1 VLPREFVRK
10 WQHREAETPFYTKI
24 KEAVRPPG
32 PLKSRLN
39 SAIKRVEMQ
48 IRRLEKATNR
58 FSKRDK
64 SLFARTVKAY
74 SNREILRANVFANE
88 LAEIRK
94 MEKMTIQARLALEQI
109 VLRLTTVSELGD
121 VVSMLAPTV
130 SVLRSVRR
138 GLVGVLPGAERE
150 LGHIGD
156 LLDGIIVDVGY
167 STEFNVNLEAAG
179 EDAKKILDEAAT
191 VAEQKI
197 KEQLPEIPSQVPIV
211 TEKVLTQ
218 A

>member
-1 VLPREFVRK
+1 VLSEEFVRK
-10 WQHREAETPFYTKI
+10 WREREPETPFYTKI

-32 PLKSRLN
+32 PLKPRLN
-39 SAIKRVEMQ
+39 LAIKRIELQ

-74 SNREILRANVFANE
+74 SKRDMVHANVFANE

-94 MEKMTIQARLALEQI
+94 MEKMTIHAGLALEQI

-130 SVLRSVRR
+130 RVLRNVRR
-138 GLVGVLPGAERE
+138 GLVGVVPEAERE
-150 LGHIGD
+150 LGQIGD
-156 LLDGIIVDVGY
+156 LLDGIIVDVGQ
-167 STEFNVNLEAAG
+167 STGLNINFEAVS
-179 EDAKKILDEAAT
+179 EDAKKILDEAVT

-197 KEQLPEIPSQVPIV
+197 NEELPEIPSEFPVV
-211 TEKVLTQ
+211 REKVPTQ
-218 A
+218 T

>member
-1 VLPREFVRK
+1 MLPEEFVRK
-10 WQHREAETPFYTKI
+10 WQERGAETPFYTKI

-32 PLKSRLN
+32 SLKSRLN
-39 SAIKRVEMQ
+39 SAIRRVELQ
-48 IRRLEKATNR
+48 IRGLEKATNR

-64 SLFARTVKAY
+64 SLFARIVKAY
-74 SNREILRANVFANE
+74 SKREILRANVFANE

-121 VVSMLAPTV
+121 VLSMLAPTV
-130 SVLRSVRR
+130 SVLRNVRR
-138 GLVGVLPGAERE
+138 GLVGVLPEAERE
-150 LGHIGD
+150 LGQIGD
-156 LLDGIIVDVGY
+156 LLDGIIVDVGQ
-167 STEFNVNLEAAG
+167 STGLNINTEATS

-197 KEQLPEIPSQVPIV
+197 KEQLPEIPSEVPIV
-211 TEKVLTQ
+211 MEKVPTQ

>member
-1 VLPREFVRK
+1 VLSEEFVRK
-10 WQHREAETPFYTKI
+10 WREREPETPFYTKI

-32 PLKSRLN
+32 PLKPRLN
-39 SAIKRVEMQ
+39 LAIKRIELQ

-74 SNREILRANVFANE
+74 SKRDMVHANVFANE

-94 MEKMTIQARLALEQI
+94 MEKMTIHAGLALEQI

-130 SVLRSVRR
+130 RVLRNVRR
-138 GLVGVLPGAERE
+138 GLVGVVPEAERE
-150 LGHIGD
+150 LGQIGD
-156 LLDGIIVDVGY
+156 LLDGIIVDVGQ
-167 STEFNVNLEAAG
+167 STGLNINFEAAS
-179 EDAKKILDEAAT
+179 EDAKKILDEAVT

-197 KEQLPEIPSQVPIV
+197 NEELPEIPSEFPVV
-211 TEKVLTQ
+211 REKVPTQ
-218 A
+218 T

>member
-1 VLPREFVRK
+1 MLPEEFVRR
-10 WQHREAETPFYTKI
+10 WQEREAETPFYTKI

-32 PLKSRLN
+32 SLKSRLN
-39 SAIKRVEMQ
+39 SAIKRVKLQ
-48 IRRLEKATNR
+48 IRRLEKAANR

-74 SNREILRANVFANE
+74 SKREILRANVFANE

-121 VVSMLAPTV
+121 VLSMLAPTV
-130 SVLRSVRR
+130 SVLRNVRR
-138 GLVGVLPGAERE
+138 GLAGVLPEAEKE
-150 LGHIGD
+150 LGQIGD
-156 LLDGIIVDVGY
+156 LLDGIIVDVGQ
-167 STEFNVNLEAAG
+167 STGLNINTEATS

-197 KEQLPEIPSQVPIV
+197 KEQLPEIPSEVPIV
-211 TEKVLTQ
+211 MEKVSTQ

>member
-1 VLPREFVRK
+1 MLPKEFVRK
-10 WQHREAETPFYTKI
+10 WQEREAETPFYTKI
-24 KEAVRPPG
+24 KKAVRPPG
-32 PLKSRLN
+32 SLKSRLN
-39 SAIKRVEMQ
+39 SAIKRVELQ
-48 IRRLEKATNR
+48 IQRLEKATNR

-64 SLFARTVKAY
+64 SLFAGIVKAY
-74 SNREILRANVFANE
+74 SKREILRANVFANE

-109 VLRLTTVSELGD
+109 VLRLTTVSEVGD

-130 SVLRSVRR
+130 SVLGNVRR
-138 GLVGVLPGAERE
+138 GLVGVLPEAQRE
-150 LGHIGD
+150 LGQIGD
-156 LLDGIIVDVGY
+156 LLDGIIVDVGQTTGLNINFEVA
-167 STEFNVNLEAAG
+167 S

-197 KEQLPEIPSQVPIV
+197 KEQLPEIPSEVPIV
-211 TEKVLTQ
+211 MEKVSTQ